1 MATLADGR
9 LVFVNPGSG
18 LEGVRTRLTLY
29 ISEVRAHA
37 RPCLASYF
45 GCVLIV
51 TRFCTEVLG
60 KRWLSQPSKSDRPK
74 MVSSKVQKSL
84 HSGDIPD
91 ASKTRLHAL
100 PLADFKL
107 RFKDRRGGGIQVE
120 ITIKYFPVRN
130 NLRPLA
136 LVSAP
141 RAQGRSRDS
150 KECTCS
156 CKPVLSFA
164 RPSVRCARQD
174 EGTSWKRFR
183 ELWAPP
189 AAYSSVVALPQRRG
203 EAASVGVLFEAS
215 DVAPPHYAWYSACA
229 SRLAGLA
236 GSSPVCSNMVLSR
249 ICTET
254 RVVPP
259 L

>member
-1 MATLADGR
+1 M
-9 LVFVNPGSG
+9 
-18 LEGVRTRLTLY
+18 
-29 ISEVRAHA
+29 
-37 RPCLASYF
+37 
-45 GCVLIV
+45 
-51 TRFCTEVLG
+51 
-60 KRWLSQPSKSDRPK
+60 
-74 MVSSKVQKSL
+74 
-84 HSGDIPD
+84 
-91 ASKTRLHAL
+91 
-100 PLADFKL
+100 
-107 RFKDRRGGGIQVE
+107 
-120 ITIKYFPVRN
+120 
-130 NLRPLA
+130 
-136 LVSAP
+136 
-141 RAQGRSRDS
+141 RSRSNLFQYETICDHWPS
-150 KECTCS
+150 YLLLGLKDAHETRKKECTCS

-164 RPSVRCARQD
+164 RLSVRCARQD